1 MPYSDL
7 LMTLIFIK
15 LRFDRA
21 GAGGDPLGPPGVPQ
35 TAATELLWGL
45 TCGA

>member
-21 GAGGDPLGPPGVPQ
+21 GAGGDPWVPPASRRPPRRSCYGD
-35 TAATELLWGL
+35 
-45 TCGA
+45 